1 MKHYTLAMASRDGKY
16 MLEESPE
23 KRPATPMMIT
33 TNHFCLLL
41 KIWKGCSEAGRC
53 AGSATLSGD
62 PELSFGRSASACASS
77 RERKGFAGDL
87 GEKLLKPFGAC
98 EKVRLCSSA
107 LESLV
112 VIEALSSKRPHS
124 GSKSEF
130 RFDSK
135 TTEETVDPGPR
146 YTPRPTSRHPSM
158 VVNRL
163 RSTGLS
169 SALAMTDV
177 GYVHSL
183 AAVR

>member
-1 MKHYTLAMASRDGKY
+1 MKHNTLAMASKDGKY
-16 MLEESPE
+16 MFEESPE
-23 KRPATPMMIT
+23 KRPATPMMTT

-41 KIWKGCSEAGRC
+41 KIWNGCSEAGRC
-53 AGSATLSGD
+53 AGSATPSGE
-62 PELSFGRSASACASS
+62 PELSIERSASACASS
-77 RERKGFAGDL
+77 RERKGLAGDR
-87 GEKLLKPFGAC
+87 GENLQMLFGAC

-112 VIEALSSKRPHS
+112 LIEALSSKRPHS

-163 RSTGLS
+163 RSAGLS

-177 GYVHSL
+177 GYAH
-183 AAVR
+183 